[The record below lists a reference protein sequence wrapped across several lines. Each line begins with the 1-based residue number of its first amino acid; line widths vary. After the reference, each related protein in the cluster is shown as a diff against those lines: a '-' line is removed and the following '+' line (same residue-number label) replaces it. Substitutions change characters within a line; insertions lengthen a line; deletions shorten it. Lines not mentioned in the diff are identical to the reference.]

1 MSTTTAAVPPGP
13 PGPLDRV
20 LGLFSEVRPG
30 EGARA
35 LVMLVNVFLILVAYY
50 VIKTV
55 REPLILGTEVP
66 ELLQAL
72 GIKGPAEVK
81 AYAAAG
87 QALVL
92 MGFVPAYG
100 WFASRVDR
108 MKLIVGVTLL
118 FVANVLAFGLAVQA
132 GVPFV
137 GVAFYVWVGFFSL
150 SIIAQFWSYAND
162 IYTKEAG
169 SRLFPVIGIGAT
181 AGSPVGAW
189 IAETLFGAHVA
200 AHVMLY
206 LAAGLL
212 LLTLF
217 LYVWV
222 NRGESAPAAGG
233 TASSSALGTGNAFG
247 LVLRNRYILL
257 IAVLL
262 IVLNVVNTVGEYILS
277 HLVVEHAAALAA
289 ADPAFDRSAY
299 IGAYYGSYFLWVNV
313 LAVTLQAFAASR
325 LVSRFGLA
333 GVLFALP
340 VIALGAYG
348 FVAAGAT
355 LAVVRVAKTAENG
368 TDYSVMNT
376 AKQLLWLP
384 TTREEK
390 YKAKQAVDS
399 FFVRLGDL
407 TAAFVVFAGTAWVTL
422 DARGFALVNLG
433 LVAVW
438 LVLALALVRRN
449 HALAPA
455 EPQPAPGA

>member
-1 MSTTTAAVPPGP
+1 MNATTVDGGAERR
-13 PGPLDRV
+13 GPLDRL
-20 LGLFSEVRPG
+20 LGLFSDVQAG
-30 EGARA
+30 EGGRA
-35 LVMLVNVFLILVAYY
+35 LLMLANVFLILVAYY
-50 VIKTV
+50 IIKTV

-66 ELLQAL
+66 GFLQRL

-92 MGFVPAYG
+92 MAFVPAYS

-108 MKLIVGVTLL
+108 MKLIVGVTLF
-118 FVANVLAFGLAVQA
+118 FVANILAFAASVAA
-132 GVPFV
+132 GMPFV

-169 SRLFPVIGIGAT
+169 NRLFPVIGIGAT

-189 IAETLFGAHVA
+189 IAGQLFGAHVSVM
-200 AHVMLY
+200 VMLFV
-206 LAAGLL
+206 AAGLL
-212 LLTLF
+212 LASLVI
-217 LYVWV
+217 YVVV
-222 NRGESAPAAGG
+222 NRETPGAKAAAAAGG
-233 TASSSALGTGNAFG
+233 AQATLGTGNGFS
-247 LVLRNRYILL
+247 LVFANRYILL

-262 IVLNVVNTVGEYILS
+262 VVLNVVNTIGEYVLS
-277 HLVVEHAAALAA
+277 HLVVEHASALLAA
-289 ADPAFDRSAY
+289 DASFDKNAY
-299 IGAYYGSYFLWVNV
+299 IGAYYGSYFFWVNV
-313 LAVTLQAFAASR
+313 LAVLLQAFVASR
-325 LVSRFGLA
+325 LVKYCGLA

-348 FVAAGAT
+348 MVAIGAT
-355 LAVVRVAKTAENG
+355 IAVVRWAKTAENS

-407 TAAFVVFAGTAWVTL
+407 AAAFVVFAGTAWVTL
-422 DARGFALVNLG
+422 DASGFAIVNLCF
-433 LVAVW
+433 VAVW
-438 LVLALALVRRN
+438 LALAFALVRWNRRLTSEKQ
-449 HALAPA
+449 A
-455 EPQPAPGA
+455 

>member
-1 MSTTTAAVPPGP
+1 MTTTDASPAPVR
-13 PGPLDRV
+13 PGPLDRL

-35 LVMLVNVFLILVAYY
+35 LLMLVNVFLILVSYY

-66 ELLQAL
+66 GFLRAL
-72 GIKGPAEVK
+72 GIHGAAEVK
-81 AYAAAG
+81 TFAAAG

-92 MGFVPAYG
+92 MAFVPAYS

-108 MKLIVGVTLL
+108 MNLIVGVTL
-118 FVANVLAFGLAVQA
+118 FFAANILAFAVAVHA
-132 GVPFV
+132 GVPFI

-162 IYTKEAG
+162 IYTKDAG
-169 SRLFPVIGIGAT
+169 NRLFPIIGIGAT

-189 IAETLFGAHVA
+189 VAGRLFDLHVSAHL
-200 AHVMLY
+200 MLY

-212 LLTLF
+212 LLTLV
-217 LYVWV
+217 LYVTV
-222 NRGESAPAAGG
+222 NRRCASPVAATAGAPAAQAVLQKGD
-233 TASSSALGTGNAFG
+233 AFS
-247 LVLRNRYILL
+247 LVFRNRYILL

-277 HLVVEHAAALAA
+277 HLVVEHASALAA
-289 ADPAFDRSAY
+289 ADPSFDKNAY
-299 IGAYYGSYFLWVNV
+299 IGAYYGSYFFWVNV
-313 LAVTLQAFAASR
+313 IAVLLQAFVASR
-325 LVSRFGLA
+325 LVKRFGLA

-340 VIALGAYG
+340 LIALGAYG
-348 FVAAGAT
+348 FVAVGAT
-355 LAVVRVAKTAENG
+355 IAIVRGAKTAENA

-384 TTREEK
+384 TSREEK

-407 TAAFVVFAGTAWVTL
+407 AAAFVVFAGTAWVTL
-422 DARGFALVNLG
+422 DAGGFAIVNLCFIA
-433 LVAVW
+433 LW
-438 LVLALALVRRN
+438 LVLAVALVRRN
-449 HALAPA
+449 RQLTPETKA
-455 EPQPAPGA
+455 